1 MGIELMNVKGNI
13 TLGGDVSGQIEFDNT
28 IAQEVKDILST
39 CKHINT
45 ISASSGVN
53 REIVDLWNLEPGI
66 YYFENK
72 EGSGFYGDMT
82 HGTGDHKTLT
92 IGTGSILIIS
102 GYTTAKY
109 IEEHEDEIWEGARRS
124 FFIVGNARANVDRIY
139 VGNLAWHTM
148 KGYSGTVNLIESANN
163 RVSTI
168 DPETVSAM
176 NYPTAKAVINYVEE
190 CLAAFEGG
198 GGITLEEVQEVIPG
212 LKKGDGAEVF
222 NDYVNNVASGKAA
235 NASGYATKATANY
248 ANAEGYFTEATANMS
263 HAEGYKSKA
272 SGSSS
277 HAEGSACE
285 AIASASHAEGDQTKA
300 TGYAS
305 HSEGGFTEAQAGY
318 AHAEG
323 YKTVAKGNNSHTEGR
338 FTVASG
344 RAQQVLGKWNI
355 EDTEI
360 NEETGYGKYVQ
371 IIGNGNEETEERSNA
386 YTLDWEGNAWYQGI
400 VQAAGF
406 IDAEGN
412 PIGGGGECG
421 IKEITLAKAGR
432 VYVVD
437 LEPGFYVIHAPEG
450 GAIACGNALHG
461 VKGDSHMM
469 VSGDNTVAIAD
480 AAGIT
485 KFRKSY
491 FLTYSVIGNAASA
504 TYGITE
510 STKTDGAWTH
520 KRIDGGSFESSSNRV
535 MTITD
540 ANTVDHTK
548 YPSTKAVKEYIAS
561 QLVPIDI
568 DVGSEH
574 ADNEFYNANAVDQ
587 VLIEVVGLMEE
598 MMGHIETF
606 ALGLDD
612 LTARV
617 EALENK

>member
-45 ISASSGVN
+45 ISSPAEVN
-53 REIVDLWNLEPGI
+53 RQIVDLWSLEPGI
-66 YYFENK
+66 YYFEN
-72 EGSGFYGDMT
+72 ENGYSFYGDMT

-92 IGTGSILIIS
+92 IGSGSILIIG

-109 IEEHEDEIWEGARRS
+109 IEEHEDEIWDGARRS
-124 FFIVGNARANVDRIY
+124 FFIVGNARSSVDRIY
-139 VGNLAWHTM
+139 VGSLSWHSI
-148 KGYSGTVNLIESANN
+148 KGYSGTVNLVETMSN
-163 RVSTI
+163 RVGTI
-168 DPETVSAM
+168 DPKTVNAT

-248 ANAEGYFTEATANMS
+248 ANSEGYFTEATGNMS
-263 HAEGYKSKA
+263 HAEGYKTKA
-272 SGSSS
+272 NGSSS
-277 HAEGSACE
+277 HAEGSASE
-285 AIASASHAEGDQTKA
+285 AINSAAHAEGDQTKA
-300 TGYAS
+300 SGYAS

-323 YKTVAKGNNSHTEGR
+323 YKTVAKGNNSHAEGR
-338 FTVASG
+338 FTIASG

-360 NEETGYGKYVQ
+360 DEEGYGKYVQ

-386 YTLDWEGNAWYQGI
+386 HTLDWEGNAWYQGI

-412 PIGGGGECG
+412 PIGSGGGES
-421 IKEITLAKAGR
+421 IHEITLAKTER
-432 VYVVD
+432 TYIQN
-437 LEPGFYVIHAPEG
+437 LQPGFYVVHAPDG
-450 GAIACGNALHG
+450 GVIVGGTSLHA

-469 VSGDNTVAIAD
+469 VSGDMTQDKAD

-491 FLTYSVIGNAASA
+491 FLGYAVIGNGASN
-504 TYGITE
+504 TYGVFE
-510 STKTDGAWTH
+510 GVKTDGAWKYT
-520 KRIDGGSFESSSNRV
+520 KIDGGQFQNV
-535 MTITD
+535 NNKAIAINDTTTADNI
-540 ANTVDHTK
+540 K
-548 YPSTKAVKEYIAS
+548 YPSAKAVKEYVDSKI
-561 QLVPIDI
+561 VPIDI
-568 DVGSEH
+568 DVSSEH
-574 ADNEFYNANAVDQ
+574 ADNEFYNANAVDA
-587 VLIEVVGLMEE
+587 VLIEVVGLLEGFEE
-598 MMGHIETF
+598 RL
-606 ALGLDD
+606 A
-612 LTARV
+612 
-617 EALENK
+617 ALENK